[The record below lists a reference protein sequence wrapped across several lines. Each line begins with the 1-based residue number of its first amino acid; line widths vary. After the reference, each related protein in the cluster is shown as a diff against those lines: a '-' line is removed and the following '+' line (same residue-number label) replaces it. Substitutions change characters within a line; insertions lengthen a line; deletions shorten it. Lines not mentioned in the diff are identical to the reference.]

1 MGSPIAGFQ
10 DQCLKPLGHA
20 SWKEGRIVFGRGSRW
35 PLCRRHARAP
45 HLLLRHRG
53 ESRMQFG
60 ARKHMTTRHD
70 HKTALREALALA
82 VVLLSLMA
90 AVLIM
95 QQRPAGHDELKI
107 SIDTLRSQAA
117 ELVALLAQHDDQVT
131 PLSPTDA
138 RLGTAPA

>member
-1 MGSPIAGFQ
+1 
-10 DQCLKPLGHA
+10 
-20 SWKEGRIVFGRGSRW
+20 
-35 PLCRRHARAP
+35 
-45 HLLLRHRG
+45 
-53 ESRMQFG
+53 MQFG

-107 SIDTLRSQAA
+107 SIETLRSQAA
-117 ELVALLAQHDDQVT
+117 ELVALFAQDDDQVT
-131 PLSPTDA
+131 RISPADA